1 MTARALLLGLL
12 LAPWAL
18 WAPTP
23 LVAQQPND
31 LPGRELDYRAAR
43 SAYESARDAWSVV
56 EKAWNDAVEEHAR
69 ARRAGDR
76 EQEAVWLTRALDL
89 ARELEMHE
97 RRVADQDEARGRA
110 RRELVA
116 TLDRRIAAL
125 ERERAGA
132 FGVEAARLG
141 ALIEDSENRKD
152 ELEAEAQNGLRV
164 ELVYY
169 EAIQYDPRDDRE
181 SLASKAELLRS
192 KAEQMDSLIVQV
204 DRELSRVGRQQR
216 RARDAQ
222 SLMSGVERFGDI
234 QAPGSPGLRA
244 PSGDA
249 RASADSTGV
258 ARPAPTTEQQILE
271 LRILRAELES
281 ARSSF
286 VQRAETFEKL
296 LRSTI

>member
-1 MTARALLLGLL
+1 MTGRALLLALL
-12 LAPWAL
+12 LALCGPAAL
-18 WAPTP
+18 A
-23 LVAQQPND
+23 AQQPND
-31 LPGRELDYRAAR
+31 LPARELDYRAAR
-43 SAYESARDAWSVV
+43 SGYESARDAWSVV

-69 ARRAGDR
+69 ARRAGDG

-97 RRVADQDEARGRA
+97 RRVADQDEARARA
-110 RRELVA
+110 RRELLA
-116 TLDRRIAAL
+116 TLDARIAAL
-125 ERERAGA
+125 QRDRAGA
-132 FGVEAARLG
+132 FGAESARLG

-152 ELEAEAQNGLRV
+152 ELEAEAESGLRL

-234 QAPGSPGLRA
+234 QAPGSPGRRVPGGDVRA
-244 PSGDA
+244 
-249 RASADSTGV
+249 RADSTGV
-258 ARPAPTTEQQILE
+258 ARPAPTPEQQIVE
-271 LRILRAELES
+271 LRVLRAELES

-286 VQRAETFEKL
+286 LQRAETFEKL